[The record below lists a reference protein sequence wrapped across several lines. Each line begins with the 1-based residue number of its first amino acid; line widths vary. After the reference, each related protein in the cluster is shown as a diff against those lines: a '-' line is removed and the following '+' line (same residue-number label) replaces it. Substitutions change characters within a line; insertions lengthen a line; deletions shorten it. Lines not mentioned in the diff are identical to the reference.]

1 MTEVDFRTLPAYP
14 RYKLMASL
22 IVPRPIALV
31 TTLSENGVVNA
42 APFSMFNMVG
52 EDPPLVMISLN
63 RLKDGRL
70 KDTAA
75 NILRSGEFVVHIA
88 DEAIGQQMHDCGHAF
103 GPEVSELDVV
113 GLETVPSHTVKP
125 PRIAQAPVAFE
136 CVLHEKMETDS
147 RYVFFGRV
155 QWMAARDGLIDTALW
170 RVNLRDYEP
179 VARFGASFYIRC
191 GDRYAM
197 ADHGAALSASAAPHA
212 QRAVDSVPS
221 TETPIDRL

>member
-1 MTEVDFRTLPAYP
+1 MTEVDFRELPAYP

-31 TTLSENGVVNA
+31 TTLSESGVVNA

-75 NILRSGEFVVHIA
+75 NILRTGEFVVHIA
-88 DEAIGQQMHDCGHAF
+88 DNPIGQQMHDCGHAF
-103 GPEVSELDVV
+103 PPEVSEAEAV
-113 GLETVPSHTVKP
+113 GFTTAASHTVKP
-125 PRIAQAPVAFE
+125 PRISQAPVAFE
-136 CVLHEKMETDS
+136 CVLHETMETES

-155 QWMAARDGLIDTALW
+155 QWMTARAGLIDTERW
-170 RVNLRDYEP
+170 QVNLRDYHP

-191 GDRYAM
+191 EERFAM
-197 ADHGAALSASAAPHA
+197 AATS
-212 QRAVDSVPS
+212 VDSVS
-221 TETPIDRL
+221 LTETPIDRL

>member
-1 MTEVDFRTLPAYP
+1 MTEVDFHAITAYQ

-22 IVPRPIALV
+22 IVPRPVALV
-31 TTLSENGVVNA
+31 TTLGRNGVANA

-63 RLKDGRL
+63 RVHDGRL

-75 NILRSGEFVVHIA
+75 NILDNGEFVVHIA
-88 DEAIGQQMHDCGHAF
+88 DEAIARQMHDCGQAF
-103 GPEVSELDVV
+103 PPDVSELQAV
-113 GLETVPSHTVKP
+113 GLTAAPSHTVKP
-125 PRIAQAPVAFE
+125 PRIVEAPVAFE
-136 CVLHEKMETDS
+136 CVLHETMQTDS

-155 QWMAARDGLIDTALW
+155 QWMAARPGLIDTAAW
-170 RVNLRDYEP
+170 RVNLQDFAP

-191 GDRYAM
+191 ADRFAI
-197 ADHGAALSASAAPHA
+197 ADLPGASAA
-212 QRAVDSVPS
+212 